1 MTARSYLQLVRGN
14 REFRLLWLAQMV
26 SEIGDWLYAV
36 VIYDLLLDRTGSA
49 KAVAMAVVLQVL
61 PQVLVA
67 PMAGVLNDRLR
78 RCRVMITADLARCL
92 IVLGMLAAS
101 HLDIIWPIYVLL
113 LSETLMWGFFEPAR
127 SAILPNVTTSGEE
140 LLVANSLSST
150 TWSFNLAVGSA
161 LGGLLA
167 VAFGR
172 DAVFVINA
180 LSFLLSAFL
189 LRKMR
194 VQEPHA
200 ALHPPM
206 RARDLADFSPILEG
220 FRYIRRDS
228 RLLATL
234 LAKFGLGMMGAH
246 YVIIPI
252 FGERVFPV
260 AAGGI
265 AGRRS
270 SMLGMSLLM
279 GARGVGALVGPLV
292 GGYWAGSIIRRQR
305 TGILFGFLCT
315 GLGYVLLS
323 VSPNL
328 LAGIACVILAHAGGA
343 VIWVFTT
350 TMLQTQAEDR
360 FRGRVFAADFAFLVL
375 AMAAS
380 TYIAGIAVDNG
391 WDIRTVSRTVGLLA
405 LVPALLWALVAM
417 PLWKRDHGDA

>member
-1 MTARSYLQLVRGN
+1 
-14 REFRLLWLAQMV
+14 MV

-36 VIYDLLLDRTGSA
+36 VLYDLLLDRTGSA

-78 RCRVMITADLARCL
+78 RRGVMITADLARCV
-92 IVLGMLAAS
+92 IVLAMLAAS

-127 SAILPNVTTSGEE
+127 SAILPNVTAGAEE

-167 VAFGR
+167 VVFGR
-172 DAVFVINA
+172 DTVFVINA
-180 LSFLLSAFL
+180 LSFLLSAHL
-189 LRKMR
+189 LRRMR
-194 VQEPHA
+194 VIEPHA

-206 RARDLADFSPILEG
+206 KAADLADFSPILEG
-220 FRYIRRDS
+220 FRYISRDG

-246 YVIIPI
+246 YVILPI
-252 FGERVFPV
+252 FGERIFPV

-279 GARGVGALVGPLV
+279 GARGVGALLGPLA
-292 GGYWAGSIIRRQR
+292 GGYWAGSIVKRQR
-305 TGILFGFLCT
+305 SGILYGFLCA

-328 LAGIACVILAHAGGA
+328 LVAIGAVILAHAGGA

-360 FRGRVFAADFAFLVL
+360 FRGRVFSADFAFLVL
-375 AMAAS
+375 AMSAS
-380 TYIAGIAVDNG
+380 TYLSGIAIDNG
-391 WDIRTVSRTVGLLA
+391 WSVRTVSLAIGVLA
-405 LVPALLWALVAM
+405 LLPALLWALVAM
-417 PLWKRDHGDA
+417 PLWKGDDHDL